1 MSEPTDIGQQLLKA
15 RELKNLAISDI
26 EQSTRIPS
34 ATINALEINDYSN
47 LPTSY
52 ARSFLVQ
59 YSEYLEVD
67 ASELIQSLVPNEDI
81 ANIGYLKSNQD
92 TVSEKSGASSR
103 TRFNKKR
110 GKGQNQLRSSST
122 HTDGKKMAQ
131 PLAIIG
137 LTLLLIMAISFF
149 YNKYQSQP
157 SSPVQSSSKND
168 EHASDQLQAKFDVIT
183 SGPIADQK
191 TTVEGDMTDIFDPI
205 PTPQNKLSPRST
217 PSSLA
222 ELAGF
227 PDNIS
232 PDQNTAVPSDNDDE
246 IDADSIVPQR
256 NSPPPKAMVI
266 DESEE

>member
-15 RELKNLAISDI
+15 RELKNLTISDI

-81 ANIGYLKSNQD
+81 TNIGYLKSNQD
-92 TVSEKSGASSR
+92 TVSEKSGAPSR

-110 GKGQNQLRSSST
+110 NKGQNQLRSSST

-131 PLAIIG
+131 ALAVIG
-137 LTLLLIMAISFF
+137 LTLFLIMAIGFF
-149 YNKYQSQP
+149 YSKYQSQP
-157 SSPVQSSSKND
+157 SSSQQSSLKPDEQFSKL
-168 EHASDQLQAKFDVIT
+168 LQAEFDETAINELT
-183 SGPIADQK
+183 DQK
-191 TTVEGDMTDIFDPI
+191 PKILGDAIDIFDPI
-205 PTPQNKLSPRST
+205 PTPQNKLSPRPTS
-217 PSSLA
+217 SSLA

-232 PDQNTAVPSDNDDE
+232 PDQNTVVPSDNDDE
-246 IDADSIVPQR
+246 IDTDSRVPQR